1 MKKAGI
7 KGKFLIAAAVAMM
20 LTGCGQTSESTGEST
35 QEDTQP
41 VNVQEETAGGGG
53 AKQMGR
59 KGRGRQ
65 RMPILPGKR

>member
-41 VNVQEETAGGGG
+41 VNVQEETAGGG
-53 AKQMGR
+53 AKQMWR

>member
-41 VNVQEETAGGGG
+41 VSVQEETAGGGG
-53 AKQMGR
+53 AKQMWR

>member
-41 VNVQEETAGGGG
+41 VSVQEETAGGG
-53 AKQMGR
+53 AKQMWR